1 VVRFKSGSRSSG
13 TKSQCRGGRESV
25 RRESV
30 RLPRVVVVGN
40 GGRWR
45 DLQVSEGIRGSTKME
60 KIEMGYAVFLFLFV
74 FV

>member
-1 VVRFKSGSRSSG
+1 MVRFKSGSRSSG
-13 TKSQCRGGRESV
+13 TKSQCRGG
-25 RRESV
+25 RESV

-60 KIEMGYAVFLFLFV
+60 KIEMGYAVFLFLFLFV